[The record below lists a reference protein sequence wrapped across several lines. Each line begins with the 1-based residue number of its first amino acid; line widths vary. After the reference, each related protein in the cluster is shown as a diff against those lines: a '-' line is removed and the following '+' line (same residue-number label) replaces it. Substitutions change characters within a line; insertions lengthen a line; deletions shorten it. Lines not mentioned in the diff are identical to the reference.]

1 MSEAVKAIVIKI
13 TDDGIYIDAQRGKTN
28 KYKPEHRAGSPSA
41 ALEKVGELLGLAP
54 LKTCPRCTKRIA
66 GEGVHTCTPTE
77 RWRVLELAIEDLM
90 RDKYR
95 LMRQRD
101 ELLAALERVLS
112 MDVKGHE
119 LRDRLQFSRSGRE
132 ILHECNSAL
141 TSVKAVTEPT
151 KPKSCGTCKPCAHE
165 NSITQH
171 TGDGT
176 A

>member
-95 LMRQRD
+95 LMRQRG
-101 ELLAALERVLS
+101 AALVALEATKQKLWSATECQQYAVQYLLS
-112 MDVKGHE
+112 EV
-119 LRDRLQFSRSGRE
+119 RE
-132 ILHECNSAL
+132 IVDDAL
-141 TSVKAVTEPT
+141 ANIKNKE
-151 KPKSCGTCKPCAHE
+151 KS
-165 NSITQH
+165 
-171 TGDGT
+171 
-176 A
+176 

>member
-1 MSEAVKAIVIKI
+1 MSQHHTPEPLCPATLPFSI
-13 TDDGIYIDAQRGKTN
+13 TDQEMK
-28 KYKPEHRAGSPSA
+28 
-41 ALEKVGELLGLAP
+41 
-54 LKTCPRCTKRIA
+54 
-66 GEGVHTCTPTE
+66 
-77 RWRVLELAIEDLM
+77 DLM
-90 RDKYR
+90 RFHECAMDDEGYDVPKERMKR
-95 LMRQRD
+95 LAEIGLIRRVTSNFYEHTTFGLSIINGDFKQKSDVERQRD